1 MNKRHYPYLDGM
13 RGLAALYV
21 ALHHAFLQ
29 SWSSVAL
36 LAGLH
41 AQLAFR
47 PLFFLSY
54 GHYAVTV
61 FIAISGFSLALS
73 PVRKNSGN
81 PGDTSKFFYRRARR
95 ILPPYYAAIVLASLL
110 ALTMHHPDLTL
121 YSGSLPVTKAD
132 LITHFL
138 LIHNLSAQHYTKIA
152 GPFWSIAVECQ
163 IYLFFP
169 IILAVLR
176 RWGRRWSIALCLVL
190 AAASLYLSG
199 VSHGVLSHSTPPG
212 IYFAV
217 FGIGVY
223 FADYVKT
230 PRNWFGPASL
240 AAGLATIGIL
250 FFHLENGRVG
260 KIAADV
266 LLGIAAS
273 TFMAYCLSKPQA
285 KAAAILSHP
294 LLALLG
300 TFSYSL
306 YLIHFPLLQM
316 FWEQAIFPMHVSRAV
331 GFFLVATVGMLTV
344 LILSYAFYW
353 VFERPFTSTSTPK
366 KQLLVSPV
374 EVPQVG

>member
-29 SWSSVAL
+29 SWPS
-36 LAGLH
+36 AGLMASLH
-41 AQLAFR
+41 ASPAFR

-61 FIAISGFSLALS
+61 FIAISGFSLALA
-73 PVRKNSGN
+73 PVRKSSGN
-81 PGDTSKFFYRRARR
+81 PGDTQNFFFRRARR
-95 ILPPYYAAIVLASLL
+95 ILPPYYAAIILASLL
-110 ALTMHHPDLTL
+110 ALATHYPDLTL
-121 YSGSLPVTKAD
+121 YYASLPITKAD
-132 LITHFL
+132 LVTHFL

-169 IILAVLR
+169 VILVVLR
-176 RWGRRWSIALCLVL
+176 RWGRAWSLALCVVL
-190 AAASLYLSG
+190 SGISLYFSG
-199 VSHGVLSHSTPPG
+199 VSHGILSHSTPPG

-223 FADYVKT
+223 FADFVKT
-230 PRNWFGPASL
+230 PRNWFGSVAL

-260 KIAADV
+260 KIATDV
-266 LLGIAAS
+266 MLGMAAG
-273 TFMAYCLSKPQA
+273 TFMAYCLSKPEA
-285 KAAAILSHP
+285 KANVFLSHP
-294 LLALLG
+294 VLALLG

-306 YLIHFPLLQM
+306 YLIHFPLLQI
-316 FWEQAIFPMHVSRAV
+316 FWEQVIFPLHVSRGL

-344 LILSYAFYW
+344 LVASYGFYW
-353 VFERPFTSTSTPK
+353 LFERPFTSAPK
-366 KQLLVSPV
+366 KQIVAAPV